1 MDRPEEEF
9 DVELSD
15 AMEDIALIGQEG
27 GDTIKSMTE
36 QSTPGSSGQSQL
48 QAELSALRQEVGRF
62 REVMETEGIS
72 GLLSSS
78 DQSQSGK
85 GKARKCDHS
94 QRDLPVRGTDRVD
107 SSDNEEDHHS
117 HSSRSHSA
125 KRARKVVPTGL
136 PRFGSAEGSLQDP
149 EEFVMQFQVCL

>member
-9 DVELSD
+9 DVDLSD
-15 AMEDIALIGQEG
+15 TMEDIALIGQEG
-27 GDTIKSMTE
+27 GDTIKSMTK
-36 QSTPGSSGQSQL
+36 QSTLGSSGQSQL

-62 REVMETEGIS
+62 REVMAAEGIS

-85 GKARKCDHS
+85 GKARKHDHS
-94 QRDLPVRGTDRVD
+94 QRDLPVRGTDHVN

-117 HSSRSHSA
+117 HSSRSHSV
-125 KRARKVVPTGL
+125 K
-136 PRFGSAEGSLQDP
+136 
-149 EEFVMQFQVCL
+149 